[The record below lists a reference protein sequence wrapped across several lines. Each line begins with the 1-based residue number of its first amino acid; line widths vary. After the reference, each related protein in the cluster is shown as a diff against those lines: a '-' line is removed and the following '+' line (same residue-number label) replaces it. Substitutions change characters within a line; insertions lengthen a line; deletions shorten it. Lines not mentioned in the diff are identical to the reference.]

1 MDLLKTF
8 LRAFFSKT
16 ATITVVH
23 NHLKSLI
30 LCTTVRSTDTGIC
43 FYHFWRENSNILESW
58 NINIRNTF
66 LARKFKMRQ
75 FLFIFKH
82 SEKCQASKRKVLFD
96 TNVSLKKKKKKHS
109 KNFLLSIQVYSFFVS
124 LGQVSQKIITWI
136 LYLFSNIALL
146 KELDKLLRWTIS
158 PCRIFRH
165 LKKKRVC
172 NKESNI
178 KKVFNQPR
186 LSIKLSKTITKV
198 EGGK

>member
-1 MDLLKTF
+1 M
-8 LRAFFSKT
+8 
-16 ATITVVH
+16 
-23 NHLKSLI
+23 
-30 LCTTVRSTDTGIC
+30 CTTLWSTDTGTC

-58 NINIRNTF
+58 NINIRNAF
-66 LARKFKMRQ
+66 LTRKFKMRQ
-75 FLFIFKH
+75 FLFIFKQ

-96 TNVSLKKKKKKHS
+96 
-109 KNFLLSIQVYSFFVS
+109 KNFKKMSKKFSIQVYSFFVS

-198 EGGK
+198 EEGKINAPFMRSWLHVCINSCFWLVVFLLTV